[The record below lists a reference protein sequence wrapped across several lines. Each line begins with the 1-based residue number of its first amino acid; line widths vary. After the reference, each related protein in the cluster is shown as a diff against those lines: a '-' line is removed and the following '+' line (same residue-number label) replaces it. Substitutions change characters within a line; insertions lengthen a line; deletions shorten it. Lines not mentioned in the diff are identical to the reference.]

1 MGVFD
6 GCWRCSDH
14 GSGSGFKNLVGK
26 GMCEGM
32 DMKIDLGTI
41 HDDIDGDW
49 WLHAR
54 AADFGFL
61 EKIKDRAN
69 HDVDIDDILIHKK
82 ILEGERFPTIRYHV
96 VTASGTRPA
105 TNPEAKDVLARSL
118 VKFVKARGTLPWACI
133 FVKLFKNGAA
143 QVDYAP
149 TQWDK
154 FALKVEPADHGI
166 SDVQAFFQHG
176 SEPANPAATGANA
189 QPGAAPSKPAPRPQ
203 GKGGKITSEPT
214 IEAIAAGTGGAVSI
228 FDAEV
233 LSIEQRESHYQE
245 EVTIFYIISLKGG
258 QAAADTKKSTE
269 RKPFAEIRARFSDTI
284 VEETKV
290 APGDRVTFN
299 GRLKDDK
306 YFGLLLQN
314 VKKVAK

>member
-1 MGVFD
+1 M
-6 GCWRCSDH
+6 
-14 GSGSGFKNLVGK
+14 N
-26 GMCEGM
+26 
-32 DMKIDLGTI
+32 MKIDLGTI
-41 HDDIDGDW
+41 TDDIDGTW

-61 EKIKDRAN
+61 EKIN
-69 HDVDIDDILIHKK
+69 EQTGHDVDVDDILIHKK

-96 VTASGTRPA
+96 VTASGTRAA
-105 TNPEAKDVLARSL
+105 TNPEAKDVLAKSL
-118 VKFVKARGTLPWACI
+118 VKFVKARGALPWACT

-166 SDVQAFFQHG
+166 DDVQAFFQHG
-176 SEPANPAATGANA
+176 SEPSNPAAAGASA
-189 QPGAAPSKPAPRPQ
+189 PPGAAPSRSAPWPQ
-203 GKGGKITSEPT
+203 GKGTKITSEPT
-214 IEAIAAGTGGAVSI
+214 IEAIAAGMGGAVSI

-233 LSIEQRESHYQE
+233 LSIEQRESHYQD
-245 EVTIFYIISLKGG
+245 EVTVFYLVGLKGG

-284 VEETKV
+284 IEETKV

-314 VKKVAK
+314 VKKVAKTV